1 MFGEELESGNFAV
14 LCASNT
20 QSTSRAE
27 NHAGKCAPLM
37 LPEGPKFG
45 ERGRGHGCD
54 GPEGGG
60 GLLAE
65 KGSDKMSGIFTQ
77 HWTQMGCGGRP
88 TQWLSPW

>member
-60 GLLAE
+60 G
-65 KGSDKMSGIFTQ
+65 G
-77 HWTQMGCGGRP
+77 GC
-88 TQWLSPW
+88 